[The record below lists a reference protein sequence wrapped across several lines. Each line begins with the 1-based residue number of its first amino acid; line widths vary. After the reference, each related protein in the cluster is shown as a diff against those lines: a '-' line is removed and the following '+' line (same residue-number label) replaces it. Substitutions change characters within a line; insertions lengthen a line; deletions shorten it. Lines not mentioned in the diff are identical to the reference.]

1 MFAESNA
8 TSVWIPHTI
17 KTIGNNAFD
26 NCDEL
31 RGVTLGFDGQLGFDR
46 PSIGKDV
53 FDDCGKFNY
62 IKVRKSVHKRFIT
75 DNSSDEW
82 FEYKNWIV
90 TGPFE

>member
-1 MFAESNA
+1 M
-8 TSVWIPHTI
+8 
-17 KTIGNNAFD
+17 
-26 NCDEL
+26 
-31 RGVTLGFDGQLGFDR
+31 TLGFDGQLDIYR
-46 PSIGKDV
+46 PSIGEDV

-62 IKVRKSVHKRFIT
+62 IKVRESVYERFIT

>member
-31 RGVTLGFDGQLGFDR
+31 LGVTLGFDGQLGFYR
-46 PSIGKDV
+46 PSIGTGV
-53 FDDCGKFNY
+53 FDDCDNFSY
-62 IKVRKSVHKRFIT
+62 IKVRESVYNRFKT
-75 DNSSDEW
+75 GVSNDEW